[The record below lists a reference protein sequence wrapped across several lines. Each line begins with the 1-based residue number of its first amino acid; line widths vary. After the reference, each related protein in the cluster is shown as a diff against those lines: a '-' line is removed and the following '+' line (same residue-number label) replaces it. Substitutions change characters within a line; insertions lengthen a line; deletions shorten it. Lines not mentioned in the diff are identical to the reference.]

1 METVTISVNVCKSTC
16 REVDIKKFVDIM
28 IKENFIDNN
37 MDAFYQ
43 FENNVVEETGTTNIA
58 SLDNETIKECLIE
71 TLMDTLT
78 DYQCYEVY
86 VNNYFQR
93 ECNDWG
99 SVTCEGEANDD
110 LIEAVEDY
118 LKSADL
124 SELIGFLKKKPNSL

>member
-28 IKENFIDNN
+28 IEENFIDNN

-78 DYQCYEVY
+78 DDQCYEVY

-93 ECNDWG
+93 EYNDWD

-110 LIEAVEDY
+110 LIEAINDY
-118 LKSADL
+118 LVDEADL
-124 SELIGFLKKKPNSL
+124 SEIINLVKKHNYK